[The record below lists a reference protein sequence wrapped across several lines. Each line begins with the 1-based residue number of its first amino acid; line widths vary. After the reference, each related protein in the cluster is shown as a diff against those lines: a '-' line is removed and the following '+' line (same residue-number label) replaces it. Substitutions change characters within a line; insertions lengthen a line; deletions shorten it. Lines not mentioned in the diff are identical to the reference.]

1 MRLAPRGA
9 AVAQTTILGFG
20 SLLSEQ
26 SSRLTFPDL
35 ENFRLVRVPDY
46 RRLMQH
52 PASIF
57 FQRGIADPQKM
68 NWCSLS
74 AEPCP
79 GSSFV
84 ACAFEVVF
92 EGEQRAAYELREEEF
107 HVVSAPY
114 TTLDGSSVEGEGL
127 LCAQW
132 TDEGYREKYGDAVY
146 EERYGKYG
154 VQQIWGWP
162 RDCGATPC
170 PVYLRHC
177 LCANQPV
184 SRIFSSGG
192 DAPRKLIY
200 AQATVSSRPRR
211 AAKLRMIRSST
222 RRGLSTGRRL
232 SGSSWRHTPRS
243 WPRGRRPSSW
253 GGIVDNKN

>member
-57 FQRGIADPQKM
+57 FQRGIADPQKK

-79 GSSFV
+79 GASFV
-84 ACAFEVVF
+84 ACAFEVAF
-92 EGEQRAAYELREEEF
+92 EMRDALRKVESRAAGAAD
-107 HVVSAPY
+107 VASGPMWKQIQ
-114 TTLDGSSVEGEGL
+114 EG
-127 LCAQW
+127 
-132 TDEGYREKYGDAVY
+132 TR
-146 EERYGKYG
+146 
-154 VQQIWGWP
+154 
-162 RDCGATPC
+162 
-170 PVYLRHC
+170 
-177 LCANQPV
+177 
-184 SRIFSSGG
+184 SR
-192 DAPRKLIY
+192 
-200 AQATVSSRPRR
+200 
-211 AAKLRMIRSST
+211 
-222 RRGLSTGRRL
+222 TGPQ
-232 SGSSWRHTPRS
+232 G
-243 WPRGRRPSSW
+243 
-253 GGIVDNKN
+253 

>member
-57 FQRGIADPQKM
+57 FQRGIADPQKK

-79 GSSFV
+79 GASFV

-107 HVVSAPY
+107 DVVSAPY
-114 TTLDGSSVEGEGL
+114 TTLDGAPAGEGL

-132 TDEGYREKYGDAVY
+132 TDEGYARST
-146 EERYGKYG
+146 
-154 VQQIWGWP
+154 
-162 RDCGATPC
+162 ATPST
-170 PVYLRHC
+170 RRDMGSTASSKSGAGRATAARRRARST
-177 LCANQPV
+177 CAT
-184 SRIFSSGG
+184 
-192 DAPRKLIY
+192 A
-200 AQATVSSRPRR
+200 SSRPRR
-211 AAKLRMIRSST
+211 PGPSRPTRSST
-222 RRGLSTGRRL
+222 RRGWWIARRRCPTVP
-232 SGSSWRHTPRS
+232 SGA
-243 WPRGRRPSSW
+243 PRGHGHKAAARAR
-253 GGIVDNKN
+253 GEACG